1 MLAGRAAARPGIPAS
16 ARVPPQNR
24 PAWTPAKV
32 ARSREA
38 ILAKIEALLAEAK
51 RPWNYAEGLAA
62 HMYQQHVLEWL
73 TVEQLSAVM
82 KALIIDA
89 KRRKNRSKPS

>member
-16 ARVPPQNR
+16 AGVPRKTARHGRR
-24 PAWTPAKV
+24 PKV